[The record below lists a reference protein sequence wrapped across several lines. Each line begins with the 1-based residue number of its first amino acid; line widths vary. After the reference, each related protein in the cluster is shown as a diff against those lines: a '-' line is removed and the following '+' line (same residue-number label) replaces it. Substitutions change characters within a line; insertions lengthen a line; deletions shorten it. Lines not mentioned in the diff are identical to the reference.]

1 MPAGAAQSAGAH
13 LRADIRCCQR
23 RLWVRALD
31 QGRNAQV
38 WREIQSGWEWI
49 VDADVKDFFGSI
61 DLRSAVEPAAG
72 TDQRRLRR
80 LAGSN
85 NERSLAIIEQLRF
98 QEVYVYTMGMEP

>member
-1 MPAGAAQSAGAH
+1 
-13 LRADIRCCQR
+13 
-23 RLWVRALD
+23 VRALD

-49 VDADVKDFFGSI
+49 VDANLKDFFGSI
-61 DLRSAVEPAAG
+61 DLRSAVDPATG

-85 NERSLAIIEQLRF
+85 NERSLAIIGQLRF